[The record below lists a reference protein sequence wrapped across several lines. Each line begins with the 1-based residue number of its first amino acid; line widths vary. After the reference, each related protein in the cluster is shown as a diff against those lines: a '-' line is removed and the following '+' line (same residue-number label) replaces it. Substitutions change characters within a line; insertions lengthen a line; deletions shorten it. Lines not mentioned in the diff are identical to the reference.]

1 MKILKPLRRQLT
13 AFSLIAIACTAMSLD
28 SAITMK
34 VTVKNE
40 VKQASEPQDN
50 QSELSDSPQEASL
63 FQPQGLLI
71 ETVAGQVLQ
80 SQNADLA
87 YNPASGVK
95 ILTALAVLHQL
106 GPQYRFKTTVKYQ
119 GIIENQVLSG
129 TITFDG
135 CDPFFNQ
142 EQLVQLTKEF
152 TSRGIKSSV
161 ASLMASTDFVFQA
174 QSGNRTI
181 AALHRALRKTKL
193 NLRQPRKAY
202 QLSHNSTFGEITL
215 ESKPLL
221 DIVKD
226 CLSRSDNV
234 IAEKL
239 GQLVGGPAMV
249 SQIAMEQTGLPA
261 NSISLQT
268 SSGLGINRVTPRA
281 MITILSRFKVF
292 LNSQNLDLSDA
303 LPVAGIDH
311 GTIFK
316 RFAKSKIKGAMT
328 AKTGTLKETDH
339 GASVLV
345 GELSTQKQGKIL
357 FVVFQK
363 GRNTARLRQQQNQLV
378 EQLLVSSGGP
388 GGKYK

>member
-1 MKILKPLRRQLT
+1 MKILNPLRRQLT
-13 AFSLIAIACTAMSLD
+13 AFSLIAIACTAMTLD

-34 VTVKNE
+34 ITVENE
-40 VKQASEPQDN
+40 VKQTSELQDN
-50 QSELSDSPQEASL
+50 QIALSDAPQEASL

-71 ETVAGQVLQ
+71 ETVAGQILQ
-80 SQNADLA
+80 SQNEDLA

-106 GPQYRFKTTVKYQ
+106 GPQFRFKTKIKYQ
-119 GIIENQVLSG
+119 GAIRNQVLNG
-129 TITFDG
+129 TISFDG

-142 EQLVQLTKEF
+142 EQLVQLATEF
-152 TSRGIKSSV
+152 TNRGIKSAA
-161 ASLMASTDFVFQA
+161 ASLAASSDFVFQT
-174 QSGNRTI
+174 QSGNRAI
-181 AALHRALRKTKL
+181 GALYRALRKTKL
-193 NLRQPRKAY
+193 NLHLPQKAA
-202 QLSHNSTFGEITL
+202 LPLNNSTFGEITI
-215 ESKPLL
+215 ESKSLL

-239 GQLVGGPAMV
+239 GQLVGGPTMV
-249 SQIAMEQTGLPA
+249 SQIAMEQAGLPT
-261 NSISLQT
+261 NSISLET
-268 SSGLGINRVTPRA
+268 SSGLGINRVTPKA
-281 MITILSRFKVF
+281 MITILSQFKVF
-292 LNSQNLDLSDA
+292 LKSQNLDLSDA

-345 GELSTQKQGKIL
+345 GELSTQNQGKIL

-363 GRNTARLRQQQNQLV
+363 GRNTAQLRQQQNQLV

>member
-13 AFSLIAIACTAMSLD
+13 AFSLIAIACTAITLD
-28 SAITMK
+28 SAFTMK
-34 VTVKNE
+34 VTVENE
-40 VKQASEPQDN
+40 ARLTSERQDN
-50 QSELSDSPQEASL
+50 KTELSDAPQEASL

-71 ETVAGQVLQ
+71 ETVAGQILQ
-80 SQNADLA
+80 AQNADLA

-106 GPQYRFKTTVKYQ
+106 GPQFRFKTRVKYQ
-119 GIIENQVLSG
+119 GTIRKQVLTG
-129 TITFDG
+129 TISFDG

-142 EQLVQLTKEF
+142 EQLVQLAKEF
-152 TSRGIKSSV
+152 TNRGIENAV
-161 ASLMASTDFVFQA
+161 ASLAASSDFVFQA
-174 QSGNRTI
+174 QSGNRAI
-181 AALHRALRKTKL
+181 ASVYRALRKTKL
-193 NLRQPRKAY
+193 NLHRPKTAA
-202 QLSHNSTFGEITL
+202 LSLNNSIFGEITL
-215 ESKPLL
+215 ESRPLL

-239 GQLVGGPAMV
+239 GELVGGPAMV
-249 SQIAMEQTGLPA
+249 SQIAIEQTGLPA
-261 NSISLQT
+261 NSINLQT

-281 MITILSRFKVF
+281 MITILNQFKTF
-292 LNSQNLDLSDA
+292 LKSQSLDLSDA

-339 GASVLV
+339 GASVLI
-345 GELSTQKQGKIL
+345 GELSTQNQGKIL

-363 GRNTARLRQQQNQLV
+363 GRNTAQLRQQQNQLV